1 MKKLIFVLL
10 FIFLQDKLL
19 FATPFWTISG
29 TLVDINGNNL
39 HDYNIIS
46 YTVNSNTWPGYPF
59 NQFFTHTNTGANGTS
74 GLGFSNSTGQ
84 FAWNLTAFGVNYY
97 PVNGI
102 TTIQCIFNTTCGT
115 TDTGVQIFSPPQ
127 GGAFPQNLGTF
138 STSGSCLLVSPPGTL
153 AVGQNGIPAQ
163 NGSGVDFSA
172 VGGGN
177 LGSLSPATSGTETM
191 SLTQLG
197 GFVGT
202 TKVAAVFELGNCQNP
217 PYNVTFFLPAS
228 SLAGLNGNLAVVHN

>member
-1 MKKLIFVLL
+1 MKKLIY
-10 FIFLQDKLL
+10 IFLIIIIQDKQL

-29 TLVDINGNNL
+29 TLTDINGNYL

-46 YTVNSNTWPGYPF
+46 FTVNSNTWPGYPF
-59 NQFFTHTNTGANGTS
+59 NQFYTYTGSGANGTS

-84 FAWNLTAFGVNYY
+84 FAWNLTAFGTSYL
-97 PVNGI
+97 PTNGI
-102 TTIQCIFNTTCGT
+102 TTTQIIFNTTCGT
-115 TDTGVQIFSPPQ
+115 ADTGVQIYVESSY
-127 GGAFPQNLGTF
+127 GYQNLGTF
-138 STSGSCLLVSPPGTL
+138 STSGSCLIVSPPGTL
-153 AVGQNGIPAQ
+153 AVGQSGIPAQ